1 MCPTLFEKQREA
13 HRRAFLE
20 RADRVGFAALAPNQ
34 QRSMRRQ
41 RKTHA
46 LMRAGGRMALGA
58 ARPALTALAAPEVA
72 VPLAGAALLGLELA
86 GPLEARRDPV
96 GPASPM

>member
-34 QRSMRRQ
+34 QRSMR
-41 RKTHA
+41 KMHA